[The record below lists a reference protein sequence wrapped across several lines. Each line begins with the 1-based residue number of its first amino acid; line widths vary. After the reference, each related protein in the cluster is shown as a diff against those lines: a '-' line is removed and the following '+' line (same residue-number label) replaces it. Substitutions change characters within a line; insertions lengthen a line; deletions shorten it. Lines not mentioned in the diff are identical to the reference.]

1 MATQKITSDPS
12 TPSAPEYVFQVALA
26 QEVGLSRLLVAYI
39 SSGIAFMLL
48 PGTFLGVWNLIS
60 ISNKQAAASVAPA
73 WLQAHGQAQVFGW
86 IGSFILGIGFYSIP
100 KLLRVSGF
108 ALWRGWTCWA
118 LWTTGVALRWI
129 GNVYEWHWRA
139 LLPAS
144 AALELCAFF
153 LFFQAVSGHRTPGR
167 NRSFDSWVVVVVL
180 GTIGLSATLLLNF
193 GAALYLAL
201 HSTSPAFPHD
211 FDQRF
216 LVLATWGF
224 IVPFVWGFSARWML
238 IFLGLPALR
247 KSMLLTAAGV
257 NASGVALAVAG
268 LFRIAA
274 VLIFGSAVL
283 AVTSLRMF
291 EPAKQPAKTRGVHGT
306 FPYFVRAAY
315 VWLLV
320 AAGLGVWAA
329 FARGETAG
337 IWGASRH
344 ALTVGFIAT
353 VVFGVGQRVL
363 PAFSGMRHLYS
374 PRVMFFSQALLIVGC
389 TMRVGSEILAYQQY
403 LLSAWSWLP
412 FSAMIEL
419 IAVTLFAINM
429 AVTFVQPAPPVAFA
443 SK

>member
-1 MATQKITSDPS
+1 MSI
-12 TPSAPEYVFQVALA
+12 TPSPEYIFQMALA
-26 QEVGLSRLLVAYI
+26 REVVLSRLLVAYI
-39 SSGIAFMLL
+39 SGGIAFMLL

-100 KLLRVSGF
+100 KLLRASSF

-118 LWTTGVALRWI
+118 LWTIGVTLRWI
-129 GNVYEWHWRA
+129 GNVYQWHWRA
-139 LLPAS
+139 LLPVS

-153 LFFQAVSGHRTPGR
+153 LFFQVVLGHRTPGR
-167 NRSFDSWVVVVVL
+167 DKRFDSWVVVVVL
-180 GTIGLSATLLLNF
+180 GTIGLSATLLLNIC
-193 GAALYLAL
+193 AALYLAL
-201 HSTSPAFPHD
+201 RSTSPAFPHD

-216 LVLATWGF
+216 LTLTTWGF

-247 KSMLLTAAGV
+247 KSMLLIAAGA
-257 NASGVALAVAG
+257 NATAVALAVAG

-274 VLIFGSAVL
+274 VLILGGAVV
-283 AVTSLRMF
+283 AVASLRMF
-291 EPAKQPAKTRGVHGT
+291 EPAKQPAKTRGVHRT
-306 FPYFVRAAY
+306 FPYLVRAAY

-329 FARGETAG
+329 FTRGETAG

-344 ALTVGFIAT
+344 ALTVGFIAAM
-353 VVFGVGQRVL
+353 VFGVGQRVL

-374 PRVMFFSQALLIVGC
+374 PRLMFYSQALLIVGC

-412 FSAMIEL
+412 FSAVIEL

-443 SK
+443 NK